1 MCFKDIKFWLG
12 SLMIGTA
19 GIGIGAFSVFLPTF
33 IREFG
38 YGRIHTQLLTIIP
51 YAFGLVGLIFFS
63 WLADHINQKALTSL
77 GCSIIAC
84 IGFVMLLATT
94 NPVALVAGSC
104 FVAAG
109 AYPALVTGASFTLP
123 LHGGYTK
130 RATSNWGTQ
139 VFVQCYSIIATQ
151 VYRTPPRF
159 FLGHGIALALYA
171 VGIAANVTLI
181 FITRKANAARDQR
194 QRDFAARGEVDPDMS
209 KTFEDLGDFHPAYRY
224 AL

>member
-38 YGRIHTQLLTIIP
+38 YGRVHTQLLTMIP
-51 YAFGLVGLIFFS
+51 YGCGLVSLIFFS
-63 WLADHINQKALTSL
+63 WLADYLKQKILTTL
-77 GCSIIAC
+77 GCTLISC
-84 IGFVMLLATT
+84 VGFVMLLATT
-94 NPVALVAGSC
+94 NKVALVAGSC

-109 AYPALVTGASFTLP
+109 AYPALVTSVSFVMP
-123 LHGGYTK
+123 MHGGYTK
-130 RATSNWGTQ
+130 RATGLWGTQ

-171 VGIAANVTLI
+171 VGVAANIALY
-181 FITRKANAARDQR
+181 FILTRTNAARER
-194 QRDFAARGEVDPDMS
+194 RRNELAERGEVDPDMEKS
-209 KTFEDLGDFHPAYRY
+209 FEELGDFHPNWKYVT
-224 AL
+224 